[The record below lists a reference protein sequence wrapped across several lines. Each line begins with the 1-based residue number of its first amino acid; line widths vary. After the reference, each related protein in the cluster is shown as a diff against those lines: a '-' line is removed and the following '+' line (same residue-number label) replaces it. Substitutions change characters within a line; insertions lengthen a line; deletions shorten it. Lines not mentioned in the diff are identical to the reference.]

1 MQAATCQAQT
11 GINCKKNQQIFA
23 KIGQES
29 VLEAFWSG
37 MLAVSELQEN
47 HQLRSRLALGASWV
61 ALKARRGLE
70 PFPNR
75 FGRSCKCALLQNVIC
90 KGCP

>member
-1 MQAATCQAQT
+1 M
-11 GINCKKNQQIFA
+11 KNQQIFT

-37 MLAVSELQEN
+37 MVAVRGVHKLQEDQ
-47 HQLRSRLALGASWV
+47 QLRSRLALGAFLGLT
-61 ALKARRGLE
+61 LKARRGLE
-70 PFPNR
+70 PFQNR